1 MTSGQDSAGGAVWRP
16 LLSGE
21 QRDRALA
28 AIGWLTGPD
37 RDRHTAAP
45 RGASLASG
53 SAGLAVCYAILAG
66 TEAADHA
73 DDLAAEYLDAAI
85 NVLAA
90 EPLTTS
96 LYSGFPGIAWAA
108 SLIERLGGTDSLK
121 GTDSQEADADQGAA
135 IDAALAD
142 TLRHYPQRGP
152 YDLIDGLA
160 GLGAY
165 AVARWPRPAA
175 VECLSQVIERLARRA
190 RRDADGVYWWTP
202 PSLMASARAQAYPD
216 GGVDL
221 GVAHGVAGVIPL
233 LARAHV
239 LGVESGTAAPLLD
252 GAIRW
257 MLARL
262 VETPSGRTMPAFVAP
277 DAEPV
282 PARSAW
288 CYGDPGVAVALLLA
302 ARDTG
307 EASWAAAGTELAL
320 RAARRP
326 PEQTG
331 VADAGVCHGSAGLAH
346 MFGRL
351 HQMTGERELADAASF
366 WLGRTLWLCGAPQA
380 GSAGGPTGPIPVR
393 PAMKEAGLLEG
404 AAGVALVLHA
414 ACFAAGPA
422 WDQMLLVSTGG
433 AGLPAGAFAR

>member
-1 MTSGQDSAGGAVWRP
+1 MTSGQDSAGGATWRP

-28 AIGWLTGPD
+28 AIGLLTGPD
-37 RDRHTAAP
+37 RDRHTAP
-45 RGASLASG
+45 RSATLASG
-53 SAGLAVCYAILAG
+53 SAGLAVCYATLAATG
-66 TEAADHA
+66 ADDHA
-73 DDLAAEYLDAAI
+73 GDIAAEYLDEAV
-85 NVLAA
+85 NKLAA

-108 SLIERLGGTDSLK
+108 NLVGKLG
-121 GTDSQEADADQGAA
+121 GTDSQEADADAGAA
-135 IDAALAD
+135 IDVALAD
-142 TLRHYPQRGP
+142 ALRRYPQRGP

-165 AVARWPRPAA
+165 ALARWPRPAA
-175 VECLSQVIERLARRA
+175 VECLSQVIERLAGRA

-202 PSLMASARAQAYPD
+202 PSLMASARAQAHPD

-257 MLARL
+257 MLAKL
-262 VETPSGRTMPAFVAP
+262 VETPWGRTMPAFAAP
-277 DAEPV
+277 DAQPA

-307 EASWAAAGTELAL
+307 EASWAEAGTELAL
-320 RAARRP
+320 SAARRP

-331 VADAGVCHGSAGLAH
+331 VADAGVCHGTAGLAH

-351 HQMTGERELADAASF
+351 HQMTGESEFADAALS

-393 PAMKEAGLLEG
+393 PAMKKAGLLEG

-414 ACFAAGPA
+414 ACFAAEPA